1 MSLLL
6 DMHCNIFLFV
16 SLSVL
21 LSDDVNNSVEALI
34 ILNRYKVY
42 CAV

>member
-6 DMHCNIFLFV
+6 DMHCNIFC
-16 SLSVL
+16 LSVL
-21 LSDDVNNSVEALI
+21 LSDDVNNSIEALI
-34 ILNRYKVY
+34 ILNGCEVY